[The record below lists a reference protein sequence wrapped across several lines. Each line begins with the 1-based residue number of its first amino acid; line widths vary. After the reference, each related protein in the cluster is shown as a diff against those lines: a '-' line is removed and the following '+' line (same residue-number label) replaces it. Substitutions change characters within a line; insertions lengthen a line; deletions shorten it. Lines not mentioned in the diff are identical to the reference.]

1 MIIQNIVLT
10 VIVAGAAS
18 YFGWEFAPS
27 NWGPMEIAG
36 LCLAIPGFVLWS
48 LARFQLGK
56 SFAVTAQ
63 ARQLVT
69 RGLYS
74 RIRNP
79 IYVFGS
85 LFLIGYILLLERPVW
100 LLIFALIIPLQIWRV
115 GKEAQVLETKFGEDY
130 RTYRSQTWF

>member
-1 MIIQNIVLT
+1 MIMQNVVLT
-10 VIVAGAAS
+10 VIVAAGAACI
-18 YFGWEFAPS
+18 GWEFAPS
-27 NWGPMEIAG
+27 KWGSMAIAG
-36 LCLAIPGFVLWS
+36 LCLAIPAFALWT

-85 LFLIGYILLLERPVW
+85 LFIVGYSLLLERPVW

-115 GKEAQVLETKFGEDY
+115 RKEAQALEARFGENY
-130 RTYRSQTWF
+130 KTYRARTWF

>member
-10 VIVAGAAS
+10 IVVAGAAS
-18 YFGWEFAPS
+18 YFGWEFAS
-27 NWGPMEIAG
+27 ANWGAMEVAG

-48 LARFQLGK
+48 LARFQLGT

-85 LFLIGYILLLERPVW
+85 LFLIGYILLLERPAW
-100 LLIFALIIPLQIWRV
+100 LVIFVLIIPLQIWRV
-115 GKEAQVLETKFGEDY
+115 RKEAHVLEAKFGEDY
-130 RTYRSQTWF
+130 KAYRERTWF

>member
-10 VIVAGAAS
+10 VIVAAVAS
-18 YFGWEFAPS
+18 YFGWQFAAS
-27 NWGPMEIAG
+27 GWGPMAIAG
-36 LCLAIPGFVLWS
+36 LCLAIPGFVLWT

-63 ARQLVT
+63 ARQLV
-69 RGLYS
+69 RHGLYS

-85 LFLIGYILLLERPVW
+85 LFLVGYILLIGRPPW
-100 LLIFALIIPLQIWRV
+100 LLIFVLIIPLQIWRV
-115 GKEAQVLETKFGEDY
+115 RKEAHVLEAKFGEDY
-130 RTYRSQTWF
+130 RTYRAQTWL